1 MRQKAQGIEADTAFL
16 QDEVEPQDKVAAEI
30 AELAAAER
38 QYQKQLAKEIGVS
51 LCHESP
57 FENLISQDSSL
68 LCSCSVDSNICHD
81 LKDLSMQDNED
92 SQVQL
97 LH

>member
-16 QDEVEPQDKVAAEI
+16 QDEAEPLDKAAQEE

-51 LCHESP
+51 TFPNSFACM
-57 FENLISQDSSL
+57 SSL
-68 LCSCSVDSNICHD
+68 SPLRMV
-81 LKDLSMQDNED
+81 LSSKSPMGYTER
-92 SQVQL
+92 L
-97 LH
+97 RE